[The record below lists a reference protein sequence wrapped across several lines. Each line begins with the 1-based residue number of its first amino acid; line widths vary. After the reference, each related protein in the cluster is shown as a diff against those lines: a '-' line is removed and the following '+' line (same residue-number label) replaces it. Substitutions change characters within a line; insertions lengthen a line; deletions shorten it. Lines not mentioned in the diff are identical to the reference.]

1 MSPKTMPSA
10 AMASRAAGHRWFAG
24 SPGLDIREP
33 TLAAS
38 RPEPASMKTNAA
50 RLLDTLNIR
59 YELRTYVVDP
69 EDLSATRVAEKLGM
83 PAGQLF
89 KTLVCRGDRTG
100 VCLAVVPGDRE
111 LDLKA
116 LARARG
122 DRRCET
128 VPLKEVQ
135 PLTGYVRG
143 GVTALAA
150 KRDYPVVL
158 DSSALE
164 WPIISIS
171 AGVRGAQLLLAP
183 AEYARV
189 TKALVASIQKAPG
202 GRPPD

>member
-1 MSPKTMPSA
+1 
-10 AMASRAAGHRWFAG
+10 
-24 SPGLDIREP
+24 
-33 TLAAS
+33 
-38 RPEPASMKTNAA
+38 MKTNAA
-50 RLLDTLNIR
+50 RLLDSLNIR
-59 YELRTYVVDP
+59 YELRTYPVDP
-69 EDLSATRVAEKLGM
+69 DDLSALRVAEKVGL
-83 PAGQLF
+83 PAAQLF

-143 GVTALAA
+143 GVTALAG

-158 DSSALE
+158 DTSALD
-164 WPIISIS
+164 WPLISIS
-171 AGVRGAQLLLAP
+171 AGIRGAQLLLAP
-183 AEYARV
+183 ADYQRV
-189 TKALVASIQKAPG
+189 MQALVALIQKAGPG
-202 GRPPD
+202 SG

>member
-1 MSPKTMPSA
+1 
-10 AMASRAAGHRWFAG
+10 
-24 SPGLDIREP
+24 
-33 TLAAS
+33 
-38 RPEPASMKTNAA
+38 MKTNAA

-59 YELRTYVVDP
+59 YELRTYPVDP
-69 EDLSATRVAEKLGM
+69 DDLSAARVAEKVGL
-83 PAGQLF
+83 PAAQLF

-100 VCLAVVPGDRE
+100 VCLAVVAGDGE

-135 PLTGYVRG
+135 PLTGYLRG

-158 DSSALE
+158 DTSALD
-164 WPIISIS
+164 WPFISIS

-183 AEYARV
+183 AGYPRA
-189 TKALVASIQKAPG
+189 TKAILAPPA
-202 GRPPD
+202 R

>member
-1 MSPKTMPSA
+1 MSPNTMPSA
-10 AMASRAAGHRWFAG
+10 AMASCAPAQCLGAG
-24 SPGLDIREP
+24 SPGLDMP
-33 TLAAS
+33 AGTLAAS
-38 RPEPASMKTNAA
+38 GDEPASMKTNAA
-50 RLLDTLNIR
+50 RLLDTLNIH
-59 YELRTYVVDP
+59 YELRTYPVDP
-69 EDLSATRVAEKLGM
+69 EDLSATRVAEKVGL

-122 DRRCET
+122 DRRCDT

-150 KRDYPVVL
+150 RKEYPVVL
-158 DSSALE
+158 DTSALE
-164 WPIISIS
+164 WPIISVS
-171 AGVRGAQLLLAP
+171 AGIRGAQLLVAP
-183 AEYARV
+183 ADYQRV
-189 TKALVASIQKAPG
+189 TRATVAEVARAEPIS
-202 GRPPD
+202 

>member
-1 MSPKTMPSA
+1 
-10 AMASRAAGHRWFAG
+10 
-24 SPGLDIREP
+24 
-33 TLAAS
+33 
-38 RPEPASMKTNAA
+38 MKTNAA

-59 YELRTYVVDP
+59 YELRTYPVDP
-69 EDLSATRVAEKLGM
+69 DDLSAVRVAEKVGL
-83 PAGQLF
+83 PSGQLF

-122 DRRCET
+122 DRRCDT

-143 GVTALAA
+143 GVTALAG

-158 DSSALE
+158 DVSAFE
-164 WPIISIS
+164 WPIISVS

-183 AEYARV
+183 ADYQRATGAASAAIARE
-189 TKALVASIQKAPG
+189 ASG
-202 GRPPD
+202 PPQA

>member
-1 MSPKTMPSA
+1 
-10 AMASRAAGHRWFAG
+10 
-24 SPGLDIREP
+24 
-33 TLAAS
+33 
-38 RPEPASMKTNAA
+38 MKTNAA

-59 YELRTYVVDP
+59 YELRTYPVDP
-69 EDLSATRVAEKLGM
+69 DDLSATRVAEKLGM

-111 LDLKA
+111 VDLKA

-122 DRRCET
+122 DRRSET

-150 KRDYPVVL
+150 KKEHPVVL

-164 WPIISIS
+164 WPVISIS

-183 AEYARV
+183 ADYARV

-202 GRPPD
+202 GQPPD

>member
-1 MSPKTMPSA
+1 
-10 AMASRAAGHRWFAG
+10 
-24 SPGLDIREP
+24 
-33 TLAAS
+33 
-38 RPEPASMKTNAA
+38 MKTNAA

-59 YELRTYVVDP
+59 YELRSYPVDP
-69 EDLSATRVAEKLGM
+69 DDLSAVRVAEKVGL

-122 DRRCET
+122 DRRCDT

-143 GVTALAA
+143 GVTALAG
-150 KRDYPVVL
+150 KREYPVVL
-158 DSSALE
+158 DVSAFE
-164 WPIISIS
+164 WPIISVS

-183 AEYARV
+183 ADYQRV
-189 TKALVASIQKAPG
+189 TGAASAAIAREAPA
-202 GRPPD
+202 PPQA

>member
-1 MSPKTMPSA
+1 
-10 AMASRAAGHRWFAG
+10 
-24 SPGLDIREP
+24 
-33 TLAAS
+33 
-38 RPEPASMKTNAA
+38 MKTNAA

-59 YELRTYVVDP
+59 YELRTYPVDP
-69 EDLSATRVAEKLGM
+69 DDLSAIRVAEKVGLP
-83 PAGQLF
+83 PAQLF

-122 DRRCET
+122 DRSCDT

-150 KRDYPVVL
+150 KKEYPVVL
-158 DSSALE
+158 DASAFD
-164 WPIISIS
+164 WPVISIS
-171 AGVRGAQLLLAP
+171 AGMRGAQLLLAP
-183 AEYARV
+183 ADYQRA
-189 TKALVASIQKAPG
+189 TSASRAEISRAPL
-202 GRPPD
+202 

>member
-1 MSPKTMPSA
+1 
-10 AMASRAAGHRWFAG
+10 
-24 SPGLDIREP
+24 
-33 TLAAS
+33 
-38 RPEPASMKTNAA
+38 MKTNAA

-59 YELRTYVVDP
+59 YELRTYPVDP
-69 EDLSATRVAEKLGM
+69 DDLSALRVAQKVGL

-100 VCLAVVPGDRE
+100 VCLAIVPGDRE

-122 DRRCET
+122 DRRCDT

-143 GVTALAA
+143 GVTALAG
-150 KRDYPVVL
+150 KREYPVVL
-158 DSSALE
+158 DVSAFD
-164 WPIISIS
+164 WPIISVS

-183 AEYARV
+183 ADYQRV
-189 TKALVASIQKAPG
+189 TGAASAAI
-202 GRPPD
+202 GRAASGPPQA